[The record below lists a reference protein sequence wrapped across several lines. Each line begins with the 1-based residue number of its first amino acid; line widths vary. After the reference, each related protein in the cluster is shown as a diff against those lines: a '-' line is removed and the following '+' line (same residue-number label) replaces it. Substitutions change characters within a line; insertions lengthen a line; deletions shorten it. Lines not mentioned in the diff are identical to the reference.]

1 MLMEGIVETVNVVFV
16 RMNLQGQRVNKLFVQ
31 MNVVVMERVIQKHF
45 DVIVIK
51 SMMVYCVAKKLISA
65 QQLTL

>member
-1 MLMEGIVETVNVVFV
+1 MEGIVETVNVVFV

-45 DVIVIK
+45 DVIVMTEIYPY
-51 SMMVYCVAKKLISA
+51 SI
-65 QQLTL
+65 